1 MEKSESLI
9 NSKTKSNQEQVESQ
23 VEKVNGHK
31 NIEINTHRTNLN
43 PFFRYQVL
51 VSVLTLII
59 ITLTLLS
66 SYLFYNSYLNK
77 NPDYTQKRNQ
87 VTSLL
92 KKNSI
97 NAIPSEK
104 DLEEGELSG
113 LVSAIQ
119 DPYTAYISKQEDSK
133 FQDDLNQRYEG
144 VGIKFDQINNKIVVQ
159 EVFDNSPAKKGGV
172 QKNDI
177 LKKVEDIDVTKIGID
192 NIAQKI
198 RGPQGTF
205 VKLELESNNQTKII
219 NLAREKITTN
229 LISLEVVEN
238 IGIIKISS
246 FGQNLDEKMFK
257 VASQIQQNKNIKG
270 IIIDLRGNGGG
281 LLNES
286 IEVISYFSKP
296 DEIAV
301 IEKTKNEQEILKTKF
316 KEPNL
321 KDYPTV
327 ILIDKF
333 SASASE
339 IMAGALR
346 DNRQIKLIGQ
356 KSFGKGTVQQ
366 IFNLQTG
373 DKLKITIA
381 EWFTP
386 KNKQINKLGLEPDI
400 ITKLEED
407 TQKRAINELK
417 SMI

>member
-1 MEKSESLI
+1 MEKSENLI
-9 NSKTKSNQEQVESQ
+9 NSKIKNNQQEFKNSLQI
-23 VEKVNGHK
+23 NNNK
-31 NIEINTHRTNLN
+31 NIQTNTDKTKLN
-43 PFFRYQVL
+43 PLFRYQAL
-51 VSVLTLII
+51 VSILTFIIVVLTI
-59 ITLTLLS
+59 LS

-77 NPDYTQKRNQ
+77 NPNYNQKRNE
-87 VTSLL
+87 VISLL

-97 NAIPSEK
+97 NDFPSEK

-113 LVSAIQ
+113 LVAAIE
-119 DPYTAYISKQEDSK
+119 DPYTAYISKQEDTK

-144 VGIKFDQINNKIVVQ
+144 VGIKFDQINNKIIVQ
-159 EVFDNSPAKKGGV
+159 EVFDNSPAQKGGV

-177 LKKVEDIDVTKIGID
+177 LKKIEDIDVNQIGID

-205 VKLELESNNQTKII
+205 VKLEFESNNKTKVV
-219 NLAREKITTN
+219 NLTREKIITS

-238 IGIIKISS
+238 IGIVKITS

-270 IIIDLRGNGGG
+270 IVIDLRGNGGG
-281 LLNES
+281 LLNET

-296 DEIAV
+296 DEIVV
-301 IEKTKNEQEILKTKF
+301 IEKTKNDQEVLKTKP

-321 KDYPTV
+321 KDYPTI

-346 DNRQIKLIGQ
+346 DNREVKLIGQ

-366 IFNLQTG
+366 IFNLQTD

-386 KNKQINKLGLEPDI
+386 KNKQINKIGLEPDI
-400 ITKLEED
+400 ITKPEED
-407 TQKRAINELK
+407 SQKRAINELK
-417 SMI
+417 SVI